1 MNKIIPNIWLDG
13 QAEELAKFY
22 TSVFKNSKI
31 GHTTYY
37 TEAGKEIHGHQPGEV
52 VTVDF
57 EIEGMHVVALDGGSS
72 FKPNPSISFFVRCRT
87 VEEVDELW
95 GKLSEGG
102 KAMMALGEY
111 PFSKKYGWLSDKF
124 GVSWQLIL
132 TEEEFDQKISVSLLF
147 TKEKAGKAEEA
158 MKFYTDIFPD
168 SKIGLISRY
177 EAGQE
182 PDKEGTVNYG
192 EFTILGDQML
202 AMDSAQS
209 HEFSFSEGVSLLV
222 ECKDQAEIDEY
233 WGKLSAVPESEVCG
247 WLKDKYG
254 VSWQLAPTGL
264 AKMLKEGTP
273 EQIERVTASYMKMG
287 KFDVAELERVYSQ
300 A

>member
-1 MNKIIPNIWLDG
+1 MNRIIPCIWLDG

-22 TSVFKNSKI
+22 TSVFQNSKI
-31 GHTTYY
+31 GHTAYY
-37 TEAGKEIHGHQPGEV
+37 TETGKEIHGHQPGEV

-57 EIEGMHVVALDGGSS
+57 EIEGLNIVALDGGPA
-72 FKPNPSISFFVRCRT
+72 FKPNPSISFYVRCKT
-87 VEEVDELW
+87 AEEVDELW

-102 KAMMALGEY
+102 SALMELGEY

-132 TEEEFDQKISVSLLF
+132 AEEDFDQKISVSLLF
-147 TKEKAGKAEEA
+147 TQDKAGKAEEA
-158 MKFYTDIFPD
+158 MKFYTGIFPD

-202 AMDSAQS
+202 AMDSAQK
-209 HEFSFSEGVSLLV
+209 HDFTFNEGVSLTV

-233 WGKLSAVPESEVCG
+233 WGQLSAVPESEVCG

-254 VSWQLAPTGL
+254 VSWQIVPTVM
-264 AKMLKEGTP
+264 AKMMKEGTP
-273 EQIERVTASYMKMG
+273 DQIERLTASYMKMG
-287 KFDVAELERVYSQ
+287 KFDVAELERVYGQ
-300 A
+300 V